1 MQHQERVRTPVE
13 SLGLGTE
20 SLNKS
25 RSDSNI
31 ERLKITVNGEEFKN
45 MHSID
50 TTRSRSTVKS

>member
-1 MQHQERVRTPVE
+1 MQTQEKVRTPVE

-31 ERLKITVNGEEFKN
+31 ERLKITVNG
-45 MHSID
+45 
-50 TTRSRSTVKS
+50 